1 MTEDHSN
8 PGSTQVPRL
17 PPDEAGTVVN
27 PEGRPGGGGTWSASA
42 GSGNLSS
49 APLSGAGPAVPG
61 SHLTGSVL
69 PVASQSAVTQ
79 VGVPGLGGPP
89 ASLPSSGLPS
99 SGLPASSLVERL
111 FTATGGGVGEPMAE
125 GVPPRLGHYV
135 LEERIRGGGMGA
147 VFRAQDTRLL
157 RTVALKVLS
166 PALSRDPT
174 MTERFRREAQLAAQ
188 LDHPHLARVFDVGD
202 DLGLQFIA
210 MEFIP
215 GLNLRELIQRDGP
228 LPVVTVVN
236 CASQIARA
244 LLHMAAR
251 GIVHRDLKP
260 SNVMWTPEGVAKL
273 VDMGLARW
281 QTGDEAQ
288 GDLTSAGTTLGTF
301 DYIAPEQARDPRQ
314 ADARS
319 DIYSLGC
326 TLYHMLTGEPP
337 YPEGTV
343 LQKLL
348 SHQGEAAPD
357 PSQKNPEVPPLLATV
372 VRRMMAKD
380 PRSRQQTPA
389 VLVRELTQV
398 AQSLGLQPAGPEG
411 TFWAAPPPG
420 PSVWRRNAA
429 PLATAALLLLMLGWL
444 EFGRGTPGA
453 TSSVRPLEPA
463 ALEPRR
469 VDPVE
474 AGARLQ
480 PAATPEESPVEAAVP
495 KAAPVVAGLK
505 SGARELA
512 GILPLTGEANA
523 PPPRTG
529 SAAEL
534 LESSRLET
542 QDLTGRAADPREEVS
557 EGSNRGGPERTTRI
571 SPGPDAPPTE
581 AEGSLED
588 EGFVLIGREG
598 TGDRRFATLEGA
610 LAAVRSDGAVIE
622 LRFNGRRRE
631 AGLKISRRVMIRAD
645 RRYAPIVELAPQ
657 PVPDADSVRGV
668 TVGSGGLELVG
679 CSFVLLVGD
688 STRAESWSLF
698 ALDRPDLLRLQ
709 DCVVTIV
716 NPQGRPAAAIEWT
729 DPDGSMMPDM
739 PIPGTTPGVPLNLE
753 LSESLLRGEGDL
765 FLIRRPEPLRMSIR
779 QSVIALRGALV
790 HERLTTNAPSDQP
803 PQELRLDHVTV
814 VLGDSLARVDCA
826 VEVRRPPQL
835 QVSAANCIFASIGDA
850 PLISMSANLPLQDFR
865 GQFLWVGRYNFYDR
879 FATFWNVVSREGMGR
894 TESWDFFAWRRHWTE
909 SAESNARV
917 DAVEF
922 VERDWQ
928 DLSFHQLGK
937 DQFVLERRSASN
949 QAPGGAGD
957 SSDAGANLLLIP
969 RVSADESSES
979 AVRERNRL

>member
-1 MTEDHSN
+1 
-8 PGSTQVPRL
+8 
-17 PPDEAGTVVN
+17 
-27 PEGRPGGGGTWSASA
+27 
-42 GSGNLSS
+42 
-49 APLSGAGPAVPG
+49 
-61 SHLTGSVL
+61 
-69 PVASQSAVTQ
+69 
-79 VGVPGLGGPP
+79 
-89 ASLPSSGLPS
+89 
-99 SGLPASSLVERL
+99 
-111 FTATGGGVGEPMAE
+111 
-125 GVPPRLGHYV
+125 
-135 LEERIRGGGMGA
+135 MGA

-166 PALSRDPT
+166 PGLSRDAT

-188 LDHPHLARVFDVGD
+188 LDHPHLARVFDVGE

-210 MEFIP
+210 MEYIP
-215 GLNLRELIQRDGP
+215 GLNLRELIQREGP

-236 CASQIARA
+236 CACQISRA
-244 LLHMAAR
+244 LLHLAAR

-260 SNVMWTPEGVAKL
+260 SNIIWTPEGVAKL

-281 QTGDEAQ
+281 QTHDDAQ
-288 GDLTSAGTTLGTF
+288 GELTSAGTTLGTF

-314 ADARS
+314 VDARS

-348 SHQGEAAPD
+348 SHQGEEAPD
-357 PSQKNPEVPPLLATV
+357 PSQKNPQVPPLLATV

-380 PRSRQQTPA
+380 PRNRQQTPA
-389 VLVRELTQV
+389 VLMRELTEV

-411 TFWAAPPPG
+411 TLWAAPPPG
-420 PSVWRRNAA
+420 PSWWRRNAA
-429 PLATAALLLLMLGWL
+429 PLSTAALLLMILGWL
-444 EFGRGTPGA
+444 EFGRGTPG
-453 TSSVRPLEPA
+453 TSTAVRPLEPA
-463 ALEPRR
+463 VVELGRTESTDTAASGGMAASREETIGESVSPEP
-469 VDPVE
+469 
-474 AGARLQ
+474 ASL
-480 PAATPEESPVEAAVP
+480 
-495 KAAPVVAGLK
+495 VAGLK
-505 SGARELA
+505 TGARELA
-512 GILPLTGEANA
+512 GILALAGEGIDTS
-523 PPPRTG
+523 PGTG
-529 SAAEL
+529 SP
-534 LESSRLET
+534 
-542 QDLTGRAADPREEVS
+542 ADPLDNQRIEPQEVAGQGLAPRDDEEDS
-557 EGSNRGGPERTTRI
+557 SLRGAPDRGNRVK
-571 SPGPDAPPTE
+571 PP
-581 AEGSLED
+581 AEGTPAAVEMPLED

-598 TGDRRFATLEGA
+598 SGERRFATLEGA
-610 LAAVRSDGAVIE
+610 LSAVRSDGAVIE

-631 AGLKISRRVMIRAD
+631 SGLKISRRVMIRAD
-645 RRYAPIVELAPQ
+645 RRYSPVVELAPQ

-679 CSFVLLVGD
+679 CSFILLVGE

-709 DCVVTIV
+709 DCVLTIV

-739 PIPGTTPGVPLNLE
+739 PIPGTNPGVPLNLE

-765 FLIRRPEPLRMSIR
+765 FLIRRPEPLRMAIR

-790 HERLTTNAPSDQP
+790 HERLTTNAPPEQP

-826 VEVRRPPQL
+826 SEVRRPPQL
-835 QVSAANCIFASIGDA
+835 QVSATNCIFSSIGDA
-850 PLISMSANLPLQDFR
+850 PLVSMSANLPLQDFR
-865 GQFLWVGRYNFYDR
+865 GQFLWAGRYNFYDR
-879 FATFWNVVSREGMGR
+879 FATFWNVVSREGVGR

-909 SAESNARV
+909 SAESNARI

-922 VERDWQ
+922 VDRDWQ
-928 DLSFHQLGK
+928 QLPFHQVRK
-937 DQFVLERRSASN
+937 DRFVLDRRSASN

-969 RVSADESSES
+969 PLVENDESES
-979 AVRERNRL
+979 ALRERTRS

>member
-1 MTEDHSN
+1 MTADHSSQ
-8 PGSTQVPRL
+8 GSTQVPPL
-17 PPDEAGTVVN
+17 PADEAGTVVN
-27 PEGRPGGGGTWSASA
+27 PEGRPGGGGTWSPTAP
-42 GSGNLSS
+42 GNLSPS
-49 APLSGAGPAVPG
+49 VSPVAGVSGTGFPLPG
-61 SHLTGSVL
+61 
-69 PVASQSAVTQ
+69 ASQSAGNQ
-79 VGVPGLGGPP
+79 VGTGPLHAP
-89 ASLPSSGLPS
+89 AA
-99 SGLPASSLVERL
+99 GLPASSLVDRL
-111 FTATGGGVGEPMAE
+111 FATTGGGGGEPMVE
-125 GVPPRLGHYV
+125 GFPLRLGHYV

-166 PALSRDPT
+166 PGLSRDPT

-188 LDHPHLARVFDVGD
+188 LDHPHLARVFDVGE

-210 MEFIP
+210 MEFIA

-244 LLHMAAR
+244 LVHMAAR

-281 QTGDEAQ
+281 QTRDEAQ

-357 PSQKNPEVPPLLATV
+357 PTQKNPAVPPLLATV

-411 TFWAAPPPG
+411 TYWAAPPPG
-420 PSVWRRNAA
+420 PSLWRRNAA
-429 PLATAALLLLMLGWL
+429 PLSTAALLLLILGWL
-444 EFGRGTPGA
+444 EFGRGTPGSTMA
-453 TSSVRPLEPA
+453 VRPLEPA
-463 ALEPRR
+463 TVEPRR
-469 VDPVE
+469 TDSSE
-474 AGARLQ
+474 DRSSAGTSAPL
-480 PAATPEESPVEAAVP
+480 EETIGEAASATSV
-495 KAAPVVAGLK
+495 AVVSGLK

-512 GILPLTGEANA
+512 GILPLAGAEIATAPGTVGTAEPLEGARREA
-523 PPPRTG
+523 
-529 SAAEL
+529 
-534 LESSRLET
+534 
-542 QDLTGRAADPREEVS
+542 QDLAAR
-557 EGSNRGGPERTTRI
+557 GPEPRDEPGEGLVRGANDRTNRVTPGSEAS
-571 SPGPDAPPTE
+571 SPE
-581 AEGSLED
+581 VERSLED

-598 TGDRRFATLEGA
+598 AGDRRFATLEAA
-610 LAAVRSDGAVIE
+610 LSAVRSDGAVIE

-631 AGLKISRRVMIRAD
+631 SGLKISRRVMIRAD
-645 RRYAPIVELAPQ
+645 RRYSPIVELAPQ

-679 CSFVLLVGD
+679 CSFVLLVGE
-688 STRAESWSLF
+688 STRGESWSLF

-739 PIPGTTPGVPLNLE
+739 PIPGTNPAVPLNLE
-753 LSESLLRGEGDL
+753 LAESLLRGEGDL
-765 FLIRRPEPLRMSIR
+765 FLIRRPEPLRMAIR

-790 HERLTTNAPSDQP
+790 HERLTTNAPPEQP

-826 VEVRRPPQL
+826 SEVRRPPQL

-850 PLISMSANLPLQDFR
+850 PLVSMSANLPLQDFR
-865 GQFLWVGRYNFYDR
+865 GQFLWAGRYNFYDR
-879 FATFWNVVSREGMGR
+879 YATFWNVVSREGVGR

-909 SAESNARV
+909 SAESNARI

-922 VERDWQ
+922 VDRDWQ
-928 DLSFHQLGK
+928 ELPFHELGRE
-937 DQFVLERRSASN
+937 QFVLARRSGSN

-969 RVSADESSES
+969 RVFENEGSES
-979 AVRERNRL
+979 ALRERTRG

>member
-1 MTEDHSN
+1 MTDGHSH
-8 PGSTQVPRL
+8 PGSTEI
-17 PPDEAGTVVN
+17 PPSALDEAGTVVH
-27 PEGRPGGGGTWSASA
+27 PEGRPGGGGSWSPSPAT
-42 GSGNLSS
+42 GTP
-49 APLSGAGPAVPG
+49 PLPGALQAGPSATGFNLPAAVQPGVPQVGALAIGGAVP
-61 SHLTGSVL
+61 L
-69 PVASQSAVTQ
+69 Q
-79 VGVPGLGGPP
+79 
-89 ASLPSSGLPS
+89 
-99 SGLPASSLVERL
+99 PASSLVDRL
-111 FTATGGGVGEPMAE
+111 FAASGGAAGEPMVE
-125 GVPPRLGHYV
+125 GIPLRLGHYV

-166 PALSRDPT
+166 PGLSRDPT

-188 LDHPHLARVFDVGD
+188 LDHPHLARVFDVGE

-210 MEFIP
+210 MEYIP

-236 CASQIARA
+236 CATQIARA

-281 QTGDEAQ
+281 QTRDEAQ

-348 SHQGEAAPD
+348 SHQGEEAPD
-357 PSQKNPEVPPLLATV
+357 PSQKNPQVPPLLATV

-389 VLVRELTQV
+389 VLMRELTQV

-411 TFWAAPPPG
+411 TLWAVPPAG
-420 PSVWRRNAA
+420 PSWWRRNAA
-429 PLATAALLLLMLGWL
+429 PLSTAALLLLILGWL
-444 EFGRGTPGA
+444 EFGRGTPG
-453 TSSVRPLEPA
+453 TSPSVRPLEPA
-463 ALEPRR
+463 M
-469 VDPVE
+469 VE
-474 AGARLQ
+474 LKRTDSAEVGTSGGM
-480 PAATPEESPVEAAVP
+480 PASREETSAESTSPESATVA
-495 KAAPVVAGLK
+495 AGLK

-512 GILPLTGEANA
+512 GILPLAGKVMGASPGTG
-523 PPPRTG
+523 G
-529 SAAEL
+529 SPDL
-534 LESSRLET
+534 LENPRIEP
-542 QDLTGRAADPREEVS
+542 QEVTGQGLDPRDDAEEGVLRGVADRTNRVKPTS
-557 EGSNRGGPERTTRI
+557 EG
-571 SPGPDAPPTE
+571 PPSE
-581 AEGSLED
+581 IESSLED

-598 TGDRRFATLEGA
+598 SGDRRFATLEAA
-610 LAAVRSDGAVIE
+610 LSAVRSDGAVIE

-631 AGLKISRRVMIRAD
+631 TGLKISRRVMIRAD
-645 RRYAPIVELAPQ
+645 RRYTPVVELAPQ
-657 PVPDADSVRGV
+657 PVPDADAVRGV

-679 CSFVLLVGD
+679 CSFVLLVGE

-739 PIPGTTPGVPLNLE
+739 PISGTNPGVPLNLE

-765 FLIRRPEPLRMSIR
+765 FLIRRPEPLRMAIR

-790 HERLTTNAPSDQP
+790 HERLTTNAPPEQP
-803 PQELRLDHVTV
+803 PQELKLDHVTV

-826 VEVRRPPQL
+826 LEVRRPPQL

-850 PLISMSANLPLQDFR
+850 PLVSMSANLPLQDFR

-879 FATFWNVVSREGMGR
+879 FATFWNVVSREGAGR

-928 DLSFHQLGK
+928 DLPFHELGK
-937 DQFVLERRSASN
+937 DQFVLDRRSASN